1 MNESNARTRPAD
13 NPVLVEVWRGEF
25 LESRHRGALAVV
37 DAGGDTV
44 LQAGDVGSP
53 VYSRSSLKPIQALDL
68 LESGAAAR
76 FALDGGCICLAC
88 ASHKGE
94 TEHTRRVGAWLEHI
108 GLDASALECGAHRPY
123 SDEARDDLVR
133 RGRAPTALNNNCSGK
148 HAGFLT
154 TARHLGI
161 DHHGY
166 IHPDHEIQ
174 RRITRVIVETCDFA
188 VDGQTP
194 GVDGCGVPV
203 WGIPLRKLA
212 RAFAAFAPAAR
223 GSGARAAARGSIVDA
238 IVHNPYLIGGGG
250 DFCSRVIGR
259 GRGAVIV
266 KTGAEGVFTGT
277 LLGEG
282 LGFALKIDD
291 GASRASEVAM
301 AALLEHFAVDADFR
315 AALAGEVDVPMHNV
329 AGRVVGRIVARSP
342 AAL

>member
-1 MNESNARTRPAD
+1 MNESNARTRGVD

-25 LESRHRGALAVV
+25 LESRHRGAFAVV
-37 DAGGDTV
+37 DVGGDMV
-44 LQAGDVGSP
+44 LEAGDVDAP
-53 VYSRSSLKPIQALDL
+53 VYARSSLKPIQALDV

-76 FALDGGCICLAC
+76 FDLDGGCICLAC

-94 TEHTRRVGAWLEHI
+94 TEHTRRVGTWLEHI

-123 SDEARDDLVR
+123 SEEARDELVR
-133 RGRAPTALNNNCSGK
+133 HGRVPTALNNNCSGK

-166 IHPDHEIQ
+166 IQRGHEIQ
-174 RRITRVIVETCDFA
+174 RRVARVIAETCDFA
-188 VDGQTP
+188 VGDQAP
-194 GVDGCGVPV
+194 GVDGCGIPV
-203 WGIPLRKLA
+203 WGVPLRNLA
-212 RAFAAFAPAAR
+212 GAFAGFAPAGR
-223 GSGARAAARGSIVDA
+223 GSGARAAARGTVVDA
-238 IVHNPYLIGGGG
+238 IIGNPYLIGGGG

-266 KTGAEGVFTGT
+266 KTGAEGVFTAT

-291 GASRASEVAM
+291 GASRASEVVM
-301 AALLEHFAVDADFR
+301 AALLEHFTADAGFR
-315 AALAGEVDVPMHNV
+315 AALAGEVHVPVHNA